1 MLSDNDLERLSAY
14 IDGALSESERAALE
28 SRLAHDAELR
38 RELQR
43 LRATVEL
50 VNALPT
56 LTAPR
61 NFLLMPHM
69 VRRPP
74 TILTS
79 AAFSALSAA
88 AAVVLLIVGAALFTT
103 SMRVPPGNLTAN
115 QVALAPTALVVNP
128 QVEADEAARQQ
139 AAGGGTLAMP
149 SPQPTQ
155 ERPRELL
162 QAPTETEMS
171 PEMQLYAAPEN
182 ATLVEAADN
191 FAGVAA
197 DAALSQQESED
208 SEALQPAAVAP
219 AETMQVLRMA
229 EPSQVPASAA
239 SGLAEAQPLSPGEAP
254 LLAQAPSE
262 TAVSALSA
270 TITPSATPTVIP
282 TETPALAPSP
292 TVTAVPSDVFNSSG
306 SMGIGTGLI
315 ILAFVLLLAAA
326 VTTILRRRA

>member
-14 IDGALSESERAALE
+14 IDGALSESERTTLE

-38 RELQR
+38 REFQR

-61 NFLLMPHM
+61 NFLLTPRM

-79 AAFSALSAA
+79 AAFSALNAA

-103 SMRVPPGNLTAN
+103 STRVPPGNLTAN

-128 QVEADEAARQQ
+128 QVEADEAA
-139 AAGGGTLAMP
+139 GGGALVIP

-155 ERPRELL
+155 ERPRELR
-162 QAPTETEMS
+162 QAPTEMEMS
-171 PEMQLYAAPEN
+171 TEVQLYAAPEN
-182 ATLVEAADN
+182 ATLAEAADN
-191 FAGVAA
+191 FAGAAA
-197 DAALSQQESED
+197 DAALSQQESEG

-229 EPSQVPASAA
+229 EPSQSPASAA

-270 TITPSATPTVIP
+270 TPTITPSATPTVTP
-282 TETPALAPSP
+282 TETLSLAPSP
-292 TVTAVPSDVFNSSG
+292 TATAVPSDVFNSSD
-306 SMGIGTGLI
+306 SMGIGVGLI
-315 ILAFVLLLAAA
+315 ILALVLLLAAA